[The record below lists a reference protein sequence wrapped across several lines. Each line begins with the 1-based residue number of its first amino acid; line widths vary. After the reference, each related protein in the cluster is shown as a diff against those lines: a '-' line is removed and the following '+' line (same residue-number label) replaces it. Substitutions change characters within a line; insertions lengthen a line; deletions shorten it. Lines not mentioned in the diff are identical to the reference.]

1 MHQVGVAIPACPEDP
16 NMNKPIMKTTKTAA
30 ALALILALPACTA
43 PAHRTPAAG
52 TPLAEVT
59 ARLGQPN
66 AVYPD
71 PAGGQVL
78 EYRGQPM
85 GQSQH
90 MARFAPDGR
99 LLSYEQVLT
108 TENFAAVEI
117 GHWNKNDILRRF
129 GRPAETSRVRA
140 SDDEIWSYRYKE
152 KGVWNSL
159 MNITFTGLGVVRKM
173 DNTPDPLLDERGK
186 GM

>member
-1 MHQVGVAIPACPEDP
+1 MPEDP
-16 NMNKPIMKTTKTAA
+16 NMNNPIMKTTRRAA
-30 ALALILALPACTA
+30 ALTIVLPLVLALAACTA

-52 TPLAEVT
+52 TPLGEVT

-66 AVYPD
+66 AIYPD

-108 TENFAAVEI
+108 TEKFAAVEI
-117 GHWNKNDILRRF
+117 GHWNKDDILRHF
-129 GRPAETSRVRA
+129 GRPAETSHVRA
-140 SDDEIWSYRYKE
+140 SNDEIWSYRYKE

-159 MNITFTGLGVVRKM
+159 MNITFTRLGVVRKM